1 MSAIRTKSQKKSG
14 SKSKRDA
21 DYVEVKLHSTK
32 RIDDLDRENSL
43 TKIRAK
49 EAKENEASGSKA
61 ASHKIEPEGAA
72 HSKTKGSQDKKSR
85 PSSRSGSKNK
95 IGGRPRDD
103 AGYKSKTAPQDP
115 AKDSA
120 HKSRPNSRG
129 SNKHVA
135 AENPAASKSVHA
147 DSAKKDSQA
156 TKPKSRPA
164 SPARDG
170 TKTKSRT
177 GSQHKDPKEGSQPK
191 SRGGSQSGKQ
201 AAHTSAN
208 KHSSKKQGEG
218 AEHHKDHQEK
228 PASPAKD
235 ATAPVTT
242 ADSKARK
249 GSQSPGRSASKVA
262 KSQSKVGEY

>member
-32 RIDDLDRENSL
+32 RVDDLDRENSL

-49 EAKENEASGSKA
+49 EAKEQEASGSKA
-61 ASHKIEPEGAA
+61 ASHKIEAEGAA

-103 AGYKSKTAPQDP
+103 AGSKTKTAPQDP

-135 AENPAASKSVHA
+135 AENPAASKSAHT

-156 TKPKSRPA
+156 AKPKSRPA
-164 SPARDG
+164 SPTRDG

-177 GSQHKDPKEGSQPK
+177 GSQHKDANQGSQPK

-201 AAHTSAN
+201 GGNASAT

-218 AEHHKDHQEK
+218 AEHHQEK
-228 PASPAKD
+228 PASPVKD
-235 ATAPVTT
+235 TTAPVTAHQTNDT
-242 ADSKARK
+242 APTA
-249 GSQSPGRSASKVA
+249 
-262 KSQSKVGEY
+262 